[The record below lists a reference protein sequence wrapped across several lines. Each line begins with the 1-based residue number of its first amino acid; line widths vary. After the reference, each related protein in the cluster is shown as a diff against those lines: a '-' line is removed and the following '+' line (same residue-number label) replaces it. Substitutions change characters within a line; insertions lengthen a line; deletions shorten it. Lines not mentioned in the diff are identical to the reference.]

1 MTEYTTHTDGQ
12 QTSSVDSTVRDRQQQ
27 HAGSH
32 GLADRRDA
40 DSPVDRQCAAGIT
53 GSQHADSHGPADRRD
68 ADSPVDRRDADS
80 PAGSQ
85 TEVI

>member
-12 QTSSVDSTVRDRQQQ
+12 RTSSVDSTVRDRQQQ

-32 GLADRRDA
+32 
-40 DSPVDRQCAAGIT
+40 S
-53 GSQHADSHGPADRRD
+53 PADRRD
-68 ADSPVDRRDADS
+68 ANSPVDRRDADS

-85 TEVI
+85 TEVV

>member
-12 QTSSVDSTVRDRQQQ
+12 RISSVDSTVRDRQQQ

-40 DSPVDRQCAAGIT
+40 DSPVDR
-53 GSQHADSHGPADRRD
+53 RN
-68 ADSPVDRRDADS
+68 ADS
-80 PAGSQ
+80 PAGGQ